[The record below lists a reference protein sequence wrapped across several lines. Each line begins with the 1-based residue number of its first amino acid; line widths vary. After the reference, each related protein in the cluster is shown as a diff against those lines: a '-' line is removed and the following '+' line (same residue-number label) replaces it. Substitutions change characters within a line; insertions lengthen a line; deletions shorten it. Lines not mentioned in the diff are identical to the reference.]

1 MRRESVAAIVCQVV
15 LGTSGGYI
23 KLTLMPLPSQA
34 MGTMQVANMGRES
47 VAAIVTFPP
56 HLAVEEGTMSDEE
69 GVGGGGGDM
78 SEHDIMRTLRAL
90 SRQSQDLPQTLRGL
104 LGQFGGDL
112 PMMFGAHNPQF
123 RNLLEKIQ
131 PSNAPHVQMASLSEL
146 CEQLTMSSSEEM
158 LALSGFRADAFVPV
172 LATLVAA
179 PPSDSMDI
187 LLLACRAL
195 ATILDVM
202 PSAVDIAVA
211 ANVVASLCD
220 KLLNIEYMDV
230 AELALRMLER
240 LCSSSAGRAAA
251 LHENGVVA
259 LLQFV
264 DFFAVDV
271 QRTAARTAAL
281 LCTDATSIPTLQ
293 STGGLQLVHAL
304 TRSFDADIVYHGIDC
319 LDRLCTSLSA
329 QGNDADLSNTLVVV
343 IDLNTLDHLLA
354 LLATYPTTSRMPD
367 NMKPAT
373 YGLLVH
379 ILSVVGRRVYSRR
392 LVDGTCDSVSVVL
405 CAMLAAQ
412 DPPSVVRAALHFI
425 DDVIVSL
432 SSSSSDNTLCE
443 LADHML
449 TTKLVPAMLSSLAGL
464 ADPMDDDDAA
474 DTRAR
479 LVDVL
484 TAAMTTVSHRALKH
498 VDALCSFVATTLKRP
513 RRRRRHVAS
522 VGAVDDEKRDDV
534 GSTEVSLALCVMSIA
549 LTHAHDEY
557 HVRFVRDG
565 VYQAL
570 EGVAHEPPVATANT
584 HAATQL
590 LATYKSNATTTPAL
604 DALAALARDLRGGS
618 SNAGVGAVVLRL
630 ADVFRSPDGV
640 TSYELTTSAVVP
652 ALVEFIQASTDDFGE
667 MVATMSDVR
676 WVVALVAT
684 VKEAVV
690 SQWNPYHLTRPGTD
704 GLFPSVV
711 ASMTTSGR
719 PVAHV
724 MNLLAQHLNVRL
736 HVNAMM
742 GSPAIA
748 DTTTTTTVV
757 LVEPLARVD
766 TMQAFVAAKMFG
778 KDQHH
783 HNDDDDEEDVTE
795 MQEGDGEDKARIRTT
810 VDGHVLPP
818 SMTILEALIR
828 SKTCGWTNDYEGDED
843 LPWVPVESLWDAPMD
858 LTFHMAATT
867 PPNETPTLPVTN
879 CHDDDKNAR
888 GSVVDDCLALLALLY
903 KMSLVPPTAF
913 ESPALAMHLQR
924 TCLMQPLVVALQA
937 FPWAVRTI
945 AHSYSFLLPF
955 QAKLHLMY
963 ASSFGSARAIQYLSR
978 TLWKLPGGRRPDATG
993 SRRRDDAALAAAVAR
1008 VAKIPR
1014 LKVRVARSKLLQSA
1028 MKLLSTYG
1036 GQKSIVEIEYLGEVG
1051 TGLGPTTEFY
1061 SLVSQA
1067 MQAKH
1072 LNMWR
1077 DEQSSSATADAESEP
1092 PAAAI
1097 PPQEP
1102 PPHHAMPVR
1111 GFHRVV
1117 VIVCNTCAHLSIPT
1131 CPTHQCL
1138 LTQPNDGSHSSSST
1152 PPSGTPEPHC
1162 HACSFSWSMHQCRHA
1177 TATSPS
1183 LSGSLDTENGGGGA
1197 AAPHSVS
1204 WRWWIVSDSEVAYL
1218 SQAYP
1223 RGTPSVVHPVLQCSH
1238 CDTVTFPGTEAGLVT
1253 MVDGGTRMVARTGR
1267 RMYER
1272 DYRAVT
1278 KHASVH
1284 CEGTPLTQTNVVLY
1298 ELDVDTLV
1306 ALVPQSPEVLDTELD
1321 GLGIT
1326 SSFHTDL
1333 DDAVEAPHGLFPRP
1347 IDLHPPSPL
1356 SSGSSSS
1363 ELLARFAFLGKLV
1376 AQALVD
1382 ERLLDLPL
1390 AVPFLR
1396 LLRGESLHG
1405 NMALALE
1412 HIATVDPQLGR
1423 SLQYLYDHRH
1433 DASIDDMGLT
1443 FVLPPSSMPLCDKG
1457 ADRPVT
1463 TDNVV
1468 EFLDLTVTT
1477 MLDTAIRPQVDAF
1490 RAGFASIAPLHVLTM
1505 LSAADWSVLL
1515 ADPSRQMWPGGADE
1529 IRAAMVCDHGYT
1541 MDSRAIGWLVDIL
1554 AEFSPDDQR
1563 LFVRFVTG
1571 SHRLPMGGLAR
1582 LDPALTV
1589 VRKLT
1594 VDDASSST
1602 ANDAILP
1609 SASTCTNYL
1618 KLPDYSSKDI
1628 MRTKL
1633 LYCIHEGQ
1641 LSFHLS

>member
-1 MRRESVAAIVCQVV
+1 
-15 LGTSGGYI
+15 
-23 KLTLMPLPSQA
+23 
-34 MGTMQVANMGRES
+34 
-47 VAAIVTFPP
+47 
-56 HLAVEEGTMSDEE
+56 
-69 GVGGGGGDM
+69 
-78 SEHDIMRTLRAL
+78 
-90 SRQSQDLPQTLRGL
+90 
-104 LGQFGGDL
+104 
-112 PMMFGAHNPQF
+112 
-123 RNLLEKIQ
+123 
-131 PSNAPHVQMASLSEL
+131 
-146 CEQLTMSSSEEM
+146 
-158 LALSGFRADAFVPV
+158 
-172 LATLVAA
+172 
-179 PPSDSMDI
+179 
-187 LLLACRAL
+187 
-195 ATILDVM
+195 
-202 PSAVDIAVA
+202 
-211 ANVVASLCD
+211 
-220 KLLNIEYMDV
+220 
-230 AELALRMLER
+230 
-240 LCSSSAGRAAA
+240 
-251 LHENGVVA
+251 
-259 LLQFV
+259 
-264 DFFAVDV
+264 
-271 QRTAARTAAL
+271 
-281 LCTDATSIPTLQ
+281 
-293 STGGLQLVHAL
+293 
-304 TRSFDADIVYHGIDC
+304 
-319 LDRLCTSLSA
+319 
-329 QGNDADLSNTLVVV
+329 
-343 IDLNTLDHLLA
+343 
-354 LLATYPTTSRMPD
+354 
-367 NMKPAT
+367 
-373 YGLLVH
+373 
-379 ILSVVGRRVYSRR
+379 
-392 LVDGTCDSVSVVL
+392 
-405 CAMLAAQ
+405 
-412 DPPSVVRAALHFI
+412 
-425 DDVIVSL
+425 
-432 SSSSSDNTLCE
+432 
-443 LADHML
+443 ML

-464 ADPMDDDDAA
+464 VDPMDDDDDAA
-474 DTRAR
+474 GTRAR

-522 VGAVDDEKRDDV
+522 VGAVDDENPNDV
-534 GSTEVSLALCVMSIA
+534 GATEVSLALYVMSIA
-549 LTHAHDEY
+549 LTHAYDEY

-570 EGVAHEPPVATANT
+570 EGVAQEPPVATANT

-604 DALAALARDLRGGS
+604 DALAALARDLRGGGSS

-630 ADVFRSPDGV
+630 ADVFSSTDGV

-667 MVATMSDVR
+667 MVATMSDLT

-719 PVAHV
+719 PVVHV

-736 HVNAMM
+736 HVNPTM

-748 DTTTTTTVV
+748 DTTTTTVV

-828 SKTCGWTNDYEGDED
+828 SKTCGWTNEGDED
-843 LPWVPVESLWDAPMD
+843 LPWGPVESLWDAPMD
-858 LTFHMAATT
+858 LTFHMATT
-867 PPNETPTLPVTN
+867 PPDQTTLPPPATN
-879 CHDDDKNAR
+879 CHDDNKNAR
-888 GSVVDDCLALLALLY
+888 GSVVEDCLALLALLY
-903 KMSLVPPTAF
+903 KMSLVPPTTF

-978 TLWKLPGGRRPDATG
+978 TLWKLQGGRRPDATG

-1067 MQAKH
+1067 MQAKY

-1077 DEQSSSATADAESEP
+1077 DEESSSATDDAESEP
-1092 PAAAI
+1092 PAAAAAT

-1138 LTQPNDGSHSSSST
+1138 LTQPIDGSHSSSST
-1152 PPSGTPEPHC
+1152 PSGTPEPHC

-1183 LSGSLDTENGGGGA
+1183 PSGSLDTQNGG

-1267 RMYER
+1267 RVYER

-1298 ELDVDTLV
+1298 ESDVDTLV

-1333 DDAVEAPHGLFPRP
+1333 DDAVVAPQGLFPRP
-1347 IDLHPPSPL
+1347 IGLHPPSPL

-1423 SLQYLYDHRH
+1423 SLQYLYDHRQ

-1554 AEFSPDDQR
+1554 AELAPDDQR

>member
-1 MRRESVAAIVCQVV
+1 M
-15 LGTSGGYI
+15 GYWF
-23 KLTLMPLPSQA
+23 
-34 MGTMQVANMGRES
+34 
-47 VAAIVTFPP
+47 TF
-56 HLAVEEGTMSDEE
+56 
-69 GVGGGGGDM
+69 
-78 SEHDIMRTLRAL
+78 
-90 SRQSQDLPQTLRGL
+90 
-104 LGQFGGDL
+104 
-112 PMMFGAHNPQF
+112 
-123 RNLLEKIQ
+123 
-131 PSNAPHVQMASLSEL
+131 
-146 CEQLTMSSSEEM
+146 C
-158 LALSGFRADAFVPV
+158 
-172 LATLVAA
+172 
-179 PPSDSMDI
+179 
-187 LLLACRAL
+187 
-195 ATILDVM
+195 
-202 PSAVDIAVA
+202 
-211 ANVVASLCD
+211 
-220 KLLNIEYMDV
+220 
-230 AELALRMLER
+230 
-240 LCSSSAGRAAA
+240 
-251 LHENGVVA
+251 
-259 LLQFV
+259 
-264 DFFAVDV
+264 
-271 QRTAARTAAL
+271 
-281 LCTDATSIPTLQ
+281 
-293 STGGLQLVHAL
+293 
-304 TRSFDADIVYHGIDC
+304 
-319 LDRLCTSLSA
+319 
-329 QGNDADLSNTLVVV
+329 
-343 IDLNTLDHLLA
+343 
-354 LLATYPTTSRMPD
+354 
-367 NMKPAT
+367 
-373 YGLLVH
+373 
-379 ILSVVGRRVYSRR
+379 LSV
-392 LVDGTCDSVSVVL
+392 CVVL
-405 CAMLAAQ
+405 CAILAAQ

-425 DDVIVSL
+425 NDVVVSL

-443 LADHML
+443 LAAHML

-464 ADPMDDDDAA
+464 ADPMDDDDDAA
-474 DTRAR
+474 GTRAR
-479 LVDVL
+479 FVDVL

-513 RRRRRHVAS
+513 RRRSRRRHVAS
-522 VGAVDDEKRDDV
+522 VGAIDDNPNDL
-534 GSTEVSLALCVMSIA
+534 GATEVSLALYVMSIA
-549 LTHAHDEY
+549 LTHAYDEY

-570 EGVAHEPPVATANT
+570 EGVAHEPVATANT

-590 LATYKSNATTTPAL
+590 LATYKSNTTTTPAL
-604 DALAALARDLRGGS
+604 DALAALARDLRGS

-630 ADVFRSPDGV
+630 ANVFRSTDGV

-652 ALVEFIQASTDDFGE
+652 ALVEYIQASTDDFRE

-690 SQWNPYHLTRPGTD
+690 SQWNPHDHPTRPWTD

-736 HVNAMM
+736 HVNPVM
-742 GSPAIA
+742 GSSAIA

-783 HNDDDDEEDVTE
+783 HHEVDDEEDVTATE
-795 MQEGDGEDKARIRTT
+795 MQQQEDGEDNTRIRTT
-810 VDGHVLPP
+810 LDGHVLPP

-843 LPWVPVESLWDAPMD
+843 QPWGPVESLWDAPMD
-858 LTFHMAATT
+858 LTFHMATT
-867 PPNETPTLPVTN
+867 PPNETPPPPPATN
-879 CHDDDKNAR
+879 CHDDNAR
-888 GSVVDDCLALLALLY
+888 GSVVGDCLALLALLY

-945 AHSYSFLLPF
+945 AHSYSFLLPL

-978 TLWKLPGGRRPDATG
+978 TLWKLQGGRRPDTTG

-1008 VAKIPR
+1008 VAKMPR

-1067 MQAKH
+1067 MQAKY

-1077 DEQSSSATADAESEP
+1077 DEQSSSATDDAESEP
-1092 PAAAI
+1092 PAAAAAT

-1138 LTQPNDGSHSSSST
+1138 LTQPIDGSHSSSST
-1152 PPSGTPEPHC
+1152 PSGTPEPHC

-1177 TATSPS
+1177 TTTSP
-1183 LSGSLDTENGGGGA
+1183 SGSLDTQGGGA

-1298 ELDVDTLV
+1298 ESDVDTLV
-1306 ALVPQSPEVLDTELD
+1306 ALVPQSPEVLDSELD
-1321 GLGIT
+1321 GLGVT
-1326 SSFHTDL
+1326 SSFQTDL
-1333 DDAVEAPHGLFPRP
+1333 DDAVVAPHGLFPRP
-1347 IDLHPPSPL
+1347 IGLRPPSPL

-1376 AQALVD
+1376 AQ
-1382 ERLLDLPL
+1382 PY
-1390 AVPFLR
+1390 P
-1396 LLRGESLHG
+1396 
-1405 NMALALE
+1405 
-1412 HIATVDPQLGR
+1412 
-1423 SLQYLYDHRH
+1423 
-1433 DASIDDMGLT
+1433 SID
-1443 FVLPPSSMPLCDKG
+1443 
-1457 ADRPVT
+1457 
-1463 TDNVV
+1463 
-1468 EFLDLTVTT
+1468 FLL
-1477 MLDTAIRPQVDAF
+1477 
-1490 RAGFASIAPLHVLTM
+1490 
-1505 LSAADWSVLL
+1505 
-1515 ADPSRQMWPGGADE
+1515 
-1529 IRAAMVCDHGYT
+1529 
-1541 MDSRAIGWLVDIL
+1541 
-1554 AEFSPDDQR
+1554 
-1563 LFVRFVTG
+1563 
-1571 SHRLPMGGLAR
+1571 
-1582 LDPALTV
+1582 
-1589 VRKLT
+1589 
-1594 VDDASSST
+1594 
-1602 ANDAILP
+1602 
-1609 SASTCTNYL
+1609 
-1618 KLPDYSSKDI
+1618 
-1628 MRTKL
+1628 
-1633 LYCIHEGQ
+1633 
-1641 LSFHLS
+1641 

>member
-1 MRRESVAAIVCQVV
+1 
-15 LGTSGGYI
+15 
-23 KLTLMPLPSQA
+23 
-34 MGTMQVANMGRES
+34 
-47 VAAIVTFPP
+47 
-56 HLAVEEGTMSDEE
+56 
-69 GVGGGGGDM
+69 
-78 SEHDIMRTLRAL
+78 
-90 SRQSQDLPQTLRGL
+90 
-104 LGQFGGDL
+104 
-112 PMMFGAHNPQF
+112 
-123 RNLLEKIQ
+123 
-131 PSNAPHVQMASLSEL
+131 
-146 CEQLTMSSSEEM
+146 
-158 LALSGFRADAFVPV
+158 
-172 LATLVAA
+172 
-179 PPSDSMDI
+179 MD
-187 LLLACRAL
+187 
-195 ATILDVM
+195 
-202 PSAVDIAVA
+202 
-211 ANVVASLCD
+211 
-220 KLLNIEYMDV
+220 
-230 AELALRMLER
+230 
-240 LCSSSAGRAAA
+240 
-251 LHENGVVA
+251 
-259 LLQFV
+259 
-264 DFFAVDV
+264 
-271 QRTAARTAAL
+271 
-281 LCTDATSIPTLQ
+281 
-293 STGGLQLVHAL
+293 
-304 TRSFDADIVYHGIDC
+304 
-319 LDRLCTSLSA
+319 
-329 QGNDADLSNTLVVV
+329 
-343 IDLNTLDHLLA
+343 
-354 LLATYPTTSRMPD
+354 
-367 NMKPAT
+367 
-373 YGLLVH
+373 
-379 ILSVVGRRVYSRR
+379 
-392 LVDGTCDSVSVVL
+392 
-405 CAMLAAQ
+405 
-412 DPPSVVRAALHFI
+412 
-425 DDVIVSL
+425 
-432 SSSSSDNTLCE
+432 
-443 LADHML
+443 
-449 TTKLVPAMLSSLAGL
+449 
-464 ADPMDDDDAA
+464 DDDDAA
-474 DTRAR
+474 GTRAR

-522 VGAVDDEKRDDV
+522 VGAVDDENPNDV
-534 GSTEVSLALCVMSIA
+534 GATEVSLALYVMSIA
-549 LTHAHDEY
+549 LTHAYDEY

-570 EGVAHEPPVATANT
+570 EGVAQEPPVATANT

-604 DALAALARDLRGGS
+604 DALAALARDLRGGGSS

-630 ADVFRSPDGV
+630 ADVFSSTDGV

-667 MVATMSDVR
+667 MVATMSDLT

-719 PVAHV
+719 PVVHV

-736 HVNAMM
+736 HVNPTM

-748 DTTTTTTVV
+748 DTTTTTVV

-828 SKTCGWTNDYEGDED
+828 SKTCGWTNEGDED
-843 LPWVPVESLWDAPMD
+843 LPWGPVESLWDAPMD
-858 LTFHMAATT
+858 LTFHMATT
-867 PPNETPTLPVTN
+867 PPDQTTLPPPATN
-879 CHDDDKNAR
+879 CHDDNKNAR
-888 GSVVDDCLALLALLY
+888 GSVVEDCLALLALLY
-903 KMSLVPPTAF
+903 KMSLVPPTTF

-978 TLWKLPGGRRPDATG
+978 TLWKLQGGRRPDTTG

-1051 TGLGPTTEFY
+1051 T
-1061 SLVSQA
+1061 
-1067 MQAKH
+1067 
-1072 LNMWR
+1072 
-1077 DEQSSSATADAESEP
+1077 
-1092 PAAAI
+1092 
-1097 PPQEP
+1097 
-1102 PPHHAMPVR
+1102 
-1111 GFHRVV
+1111 
-1117 VIVCNTCAHLSIPT
+1117 
-1131 CPTHQCL
+1131 
-1138 LTQPNDGSHSSSST
+1138 
-1152 PPSGTPEPHC
+1152 
-1162 HACSFSWSMHQCRHA
+1162 
-1177 TATSPS
+1177 
-1183 LSGSLDTENGGGGA
+1183 GGGA

-1267 RMYER
+1267 RVYER

-1298 ELDVDTLV
+1298 ESDVDTLV

-1333 DDAVEAPHGLFPRP
+1333 DDAVVAPQGLFPRP
-1347 IDLHPPSPL
+1347 IGLHPPSPL

-1376 AQALVD
+1376 AQV
-1382 ERLLDLPL
+1382 
-1390 AVPFLR
+1390 
-1396 LLRGESLHG
+1396 H
-1405 NMALALE
+1405 
-1412 HIATVDPQLGR
+1412 T
-1423 SLQYLYDHRH
+1423 Y
-1433 DASIDDMGLT
+1433 
-1443 FVLPPSSMPLCDKG
+1443 
-1457 ADRPVT
+1457 
-1463 TDNVV
+1463 
-1468 EFLDLTVTT
+1468 
-1477 MLDTAIRPQVDAF
+1477 
-1490 RAGFASIAPLHVLTM
+1490 
-1505 LSAADWSVLL
+1505 
-1515 ADPSRQMWPGGADE
+1515 
-1529 IRAAMVCDHGYT
+1529 
-1541 MDSRAIGWLVDIL
+1541 
-1554 AEFSPDDQR
+1554 R
-1563 LFVRFVTG
+1563 LFV
-1571 SHRLPMGGLAR
+1571 
-1582 LDPALTV
+1582 D
-1589 VRKLT
+1589 
-1594 VDDASSST
+1594 
-1602 ANDAILP
+1602 
-1609 SASTCTNYL
+1609 
-1618 KLPDYSSKDI
+1618 
-1628 MRTKL
+1628 
-1633 LYCIHEGQ
+1633 
-1641 LSFHLS
+1641 

>member
-1 MRRESVAAIVCQVV
+1 
-15 LGTSGGYI
+15 
-23 KLTLMPLPSQA
+23 
-34 MGTMQVANMGRES
+34 
-47 VAAIVTFPP
+47 
-56 HLAVEEGTMSDEE
+56 
-69 GVGGGGGDM
+69 
-78 SEHDIMRTLRAL
+78 
-90 SRQSQDLPQTLRGL
+90 
-104 LGQFGGDL
+104 
-112 PMMFGAHNPQF
+112 
-123 RNLLEKIQ
+123 
-131 PSNAPHVQMASLSEL
+131 
-146 CEQLTMSSSEEM
+146 
-158 LALSGFRADAFVPV
+158 
-172 LATLVAA
+172 
-179 PPSDSMDI
+179 
-187 LLLACRAL
+187 
-195 ATILDVM
+195 
-202 PSAVDIAVA
+202 
-211 ANVVASLCD
+211 
-220 KLLNIEYMDV
+220 
-230 AELALRMLER
+230 
-240 LCSSSAGRAAA
+240 
-251 LHENGVVA
+251 
-259 LLQFV
+259 
-264 DFFAVDV
+264 
-271 QRTAARTAAL
+271 
-281 LCTDATSIPTLQ
+281 
-293 STGGLQLVHAL
+293 
-304 TRSFDADIVYHGIDC
+304 
-319 LDRLCTSLSA
+319 
-329 QGNDADLSNTLVVV
+329 
-343 IDLNTLDHLLA
+343 
-354 LLATYPTTSRMPD
+354 
-367 NMKPAT
+367 
-373 YGLLVH
+373 
-379 ILSVVGRRVYSRR
+379 
-392 LVDGTCDSVSVVL
+392 
-405 CAMLAAQ
+405 MLAAQ

-425 DDVIVSL
+425 DDVVVSL

-443 LADHML
+443 LAGHML

-464 ADPMDDDDAA
+464 VDPMDDDDDAA
-474 DTRAR
+474 GTRAR

-522 VGAVDDEKRDDV
+522 VGAVDDENPNDV
-534 GSTEVSLALCVMSIA
+534 GATEVSLALYVMSIA
-549 LTHAHDEY
+549 LTHAYDEY

-570 EGVAHEPPVATANT
+570 EGVAQEPPVATANT

-604 DALAALARDLRGGS
+604 DALAALARDLRGGGSS

-630 ADVFRSPDGV
+630 ADVFSSTDGV

-667 MVATMSDVR
+667 MVATMSDLT

-719 PVAHV
+719 PVVHV

-736 HVNAMM
+736 HVNPTM

-748 DTTTTTTVV
+748 DTTTTTVV

-828 SKTCGWTNDYEGDED
+828 SKTFVVGCADGLDVSHGD
-843 LPWVPVESLWDAPMD
+843 
-858 LTFHMAATT
+858 H
-867 PPNETPTLPVTN
+867 PPGPNHIPPPATN
-879 CHDDDKNAR
+879 CHDDNKNAR
-888 GSVVDDCLALLALLY
+888 GSVVEDCLALLALLY
-903 KMSLVPPTAF
+903 KMSLVPPTTF

-978 TLWKLPGGRRPDATG
+978 TLWKLPGGRRPDTTG

-1051 TGLGPTTEFY
+1051 TAMFETCIVFGYQCIGFVWVLGLGPTTEFY

-1067 MQAKH
+1067 MQAKY

-1077 DEQSSSATADAESEP
+1077 DEESSSATDDAESEP
-1092 PAAAI
+1092 PPPAAAT

-1138 LTQPNDGSHSSSST
+1138 LTQPIDGSHSSSST
-1152 PPSGTPEPHC
+1152 PSGTPEPHC

-1177 TATSPS
+1177 TTTSPS
-1183 LSGSLDTENGGGGA
+1183 PSGSLDTQNGG

-1298 ELDVDTLV
+1298 ESDVDTLV
-1306 ALVPQSPEVLDTELD
+1306 ALVPQSPEVLDSELD
-1321 GLGIT
+1321 GLGVT
-1326 SSFHTDL
+1326 SSFQTDL
-1333 DDAVEAPHGLFPRP
+1333 DDAVVAPHGLFPRP
-1347 IDLHPPSPL
+1347 IGLRPPSPL

-1396 LLRGESLHG
+1396 LLRGESLLG

-1423 SLQYLYDHRH
+1423 SLQYLYDHRQ
-1433 DASIDDMGLT
+1433 DASIDD
-1443 FVLPPSSMPLCDKG
+1443 KG
-1457 ADRPVT
+1457 A
-1463 TDNVV
+1463 
-1468 EFLDLTVTT
+1468 
-1477 MLDTAIRPQVDAF
+1477 
-1490 RAGFASIAPLHVLTM
+1490 
-1505 LSAADWSVLL
+1505 
-1515 ADPSRQMWPGGADE
+1515 
-1529 IRAAMVCDHGYT
+1529 
-1541 MDSRAIGWLVDIL
+1541 
-1554 AEFSPDDQR
+1554 
-1563 LFVRFVTG
+1563 
-1571 SHRLPMGGLAR
+1571 
-1582 LDPALTV
+1582 
-1589 VRKLT
+1589 
-1594 VDDASSST
+1594 
-1602 ANDAILP
+1602 
-1609 SASTCTNYL
+1609 
-1618 KLPDYSSKDI
+1618 
-1628 MRTKL
+1628 
-1633 LYCIHEGQ
+1633 
-1641 LSFHLS
+1641 